1 MRKLMWFTIGF
12 SAASLAGSL
21 LYGFW
26 PVLGCAIALAVAA
39 VLAALRK
46 KNEICKL
53 PLLIVLGCAAGF
65 AWFSLYDSLFVLV
78 PRGADGQTLEVTMEA
93 TDFSYKTDYG
103 SAMEGKVEINGRSCR
118 VKAYLNGKV
127 KVEPGDLVTGTFRFR
142 MTAAGGKEHATSHS
156 SKGIFLLAYPL
167 GKAEI
172 TKAEEV
178 TWRYY
183 PVLWRR
189 EILNR
194 LDDIFDG
201 DVGAFAAA
209 LLLGE
214 RSGITYEM
222 DTSFRVSGI
231 SHIVAVSGL
240 HVSILFGLLY
250 TVLAKRRVLSCA
262 IGIPALFL
270 FAGVAGFTPSITRA
284 CIMQSLMLLSMLTD
298 REYDPATALSF
309 AVLAMLIANP
319 MTVLSVSFQLSV
331 GCMVGIF
338 LFAEKMRAWL
348 LRFAPQ
354 HGLAAM
360 VSKGIASSAS
370 VSLSATVVTTPLVA
384 YYFGCV
390 SIVGVV
396 TNVLVIWIISFL
408 FYGLIL
414 CLLLSIFSMSIAAGA
429 AWLIAFPIQFVLKT
443 ADFMASLPMAAVY
456 TSNPYG
462 VAWLCGVYL
471 LVGIFLMQRKK
482 QPILLMN
489 CIFLTLVLV
498 HTFSWTEPLQDD
510 FRVTVLDVGQGQSI
524 LLQSQGNTFLVDC
537 GGDDD
542 EDAADAAAEALLNQ
556 GISRLDGI
564 VVTHYDRDHAGG
576 VANLLTR
583 VKADRLILPR
593 PEEEDKLAWEMM
605 ENFDGLVKYVEEDS
619 VYSFDQGELTVF
631 TPDSGNSDNENS
643 ICVLFQW
650 EDCGI
655 LITGDRGAAGEK
667 SLIADHDL
675 SNVDVL
681 VAGHHGSA
689 GSTSAELLAAT
700 MPQIAVISVGEN
712 NRYGHPSGAVL
723 TRLSEIGCAIFRTDI
738 SGTLLF
744 RR

>member
-12 SAASLAGSL
+12 SAACLAGAL

-26 PVLGCAIALAVAA
+26 PVLGCAVALMAAA

-46 KNEICKL
+46 KYQQCRL
-53 PLLIVLGCAAGF
+53 PLLIVLGCAVGL

-78 PRGADGQTLEVTMEA
+78 PRAADGQTLKVTMEA
-93 TDFSYKTDYG
+93 SDYSYEMDYG
-103 SAMEGKVEINGRSCR
+103 SAVEGKVEINSRSYR
-118 VKAYLNGKV
+118 VKAYLNGKQEV
-127 KVEPGDLVTGTFRFR
+127 APGDLVTGTFRFR

-156 SKGIFLLAYPL
+156 SEGIFLLAYPV

-172 TKAEEV
+172 TKAEDVSWE
-178 TWRYY
+178 YY
-183 PVLWRR
+183 PALWRR
-189 EILNR
+189 WILNR
-194 LDDIFDG
+194 LGDIFSG
-201 DVGAFAAA
+201 NVEAFASA

-270 FAGVAGFTPSITRA
+270 FAAVAGFTPSITRA
-284 CIMQSLMLLSMLTD
+284 CIMQSMMLLSMLTD

-309 AVLAMLIANP
+309 AALAMLVVNP

-338 LFAEKMRAWL
+338 LFSEKIRTWL
-348 LRFAPQ
+348 LRFAPR
-354 HGLAAM
+354 HGIWAKIY
-360 VSKGIASSAS
+360 KGIAASAS
-370 VSLSATVVTTPLVA
+370 VSFSATVITTPLVA

-390 SIVGVV
+390 SVVGVV
-396 TNVLVIWIISFL
+396 TNVLVIWAISYI

-414 CLLLSIFSMSIAAGA
+414 CLVVSVFSMSIAGTLAWA
-429 AWLIAFPIQFVLKT
+429 AALLIRFVLKT
-443 ADFMASLPMAAVY
+443 ADFMAGLPMAAVY

-489 CIFLTLVLV
+489 CIFLTLLLV
-498 HTFSWTEPLQDD
+498 HTFSRMEPLRDD

-524 LLQSQGNTFLVDC
+524 LLQSQGKAFLVDC
-537 GGDDD
+537 GGDND
-542 EDAADAAAEALLNQ
+542 EHAADAAAEALLNQ

-564 VVTHYDRDHAGG
+564 VITHFDRDHAGG

-583 VKADRLILPR
+583 VEADRLILPR
-593 PEEEDKLAWEMM
+593 SEEDDTLAWEMM
-605 ENFDGLVKYVEEDS
+605 AHHDGLVEYVEEDCF
-619 VYSFDQGELTVF
+619 YSFDRGELTVF
-631 TPDSGNSDNENS
+631 APDSHNSDNENS
-643 ICVLFQW
+643 ICVLFRW

-655 LITGDRGAAGEK
+655 LITGDRGTAGERC
-667 SLIADHDL
+667 LIEAYDL
-675 SNVDVL
+675 SDVDVL

-712 NRYGHPSGAVL
+712 NRYGHPSAAVL
-723 TRLSEIGCAIFRTDI
+723 ERLCEIGCVIFRTDI
-738 SGTLLF
+738 HGTLVF